1 MTFNHPRMNRLMS
14 RNEVASMLGV
24 SNGTVDNYVKRRL
37 IRRYIVKATG
47 RRVFKRAEIE
57 AFLNDTEE
65 IIEDPNV

>member
-1 MTFNHPRMNRLMS
+1 
-14 RNEVASMLGV
+14 MLGV